1 MSGINRLKFDLNTL
15 ANEMLDALDPVLF
28 ESKKTTFLDPAMG
41 GGQFL
46 KAIEDRLRSYGHS
59 DKNIAKRVT
68 GYAENYLDI
77 GWTRRYRGVVSH
89 IEVKNIDEIENMK
102 FDVVLTNPP
111 YQAPAGGE
119 KDDKNAQGSFW
130 WRFAE
135 KVMGMSET
143 VAMVTPTSVFS
154 TGGFGTAANKVTS
167 IRNRGFEF
175 TDIWDNVNDHFD
187 VSINISAFIIKKTNK
202 TKCDLVNENESVELC
217 SDKPI
222 PFTPNRI
229 TINIVNKCFTG
240 KNWKFTEVDK
250 SCPKDLVV
258 KINGGRFK
266 KYDKLFVGVSSKAPH
281 KAQTLV
287 IPKKNSK
294 VAKTVFKSKL
304 FDFIF
309 KSLGGE
315 SGQSSTGILQSL
327 PKVDLNRGWTDAQLY
342 KHFKLTKEEVALI
355 EAK

>member
-1 MSGINRLKFDLNTL
+1 MMIMNSAKRLESRLKGMVAPRGGMFVPPELTEQLIKGTKKKNSVGVVFSF
-15 ANEMLDALDPVLF
+15 EMLPTLHAKGFKDVTLIVQERPKKYIRNLC
-28 ESKKTTFLDPAMG
+28 SK
-41 GGQFL
+41 
-46 KAIEDRLRSYGHS
+46 YGY
-59 DKNIAKRVT
+59 
-68 GYAENYLDI
+68 G
-77 GWTRRYRGVVSH
+77 
-89 IEVKNIDEIENMK
+89 VKNIYEIEDMK
-102 FDVVLTNPP
+102 FDVIIGNPP
-111 YQAPAGGE
+111 YQALAGGDNDE
-119 KDDKNAQGSFW
+119 KNAQGSFW
-130 WRFAE
+130 WRFTENA
-135 KVMGMSET
+135 MTMSET

-167 IRNRGFEF
+167 IRNKGFEF

-342 KHFKLTKEEVALI
+342 KHFKLTKEEVALV
-355 EAK
+355 EAQ

>member
-1 MSGINRLKFDLNTL
+1 
-15 ANEMLDALDPVLF
+15 MLDSLDPALF

-77 GWTRRYRGVVSH
+77 GWSRKSRGIISH
-89 IEVKNIDEIENMK
+89 IEVKKLNEIEDMN
-102 FDVVLTNPP
+102 FDVILTNPP
-111 YQAPAGGE
+111 YQEPAGGG
-119 KDDKNAQGSFW
+119 KDEKNAQGSFW
-130 WRFAE
+130 WKFAQSA
-135 KVMGMSET
+135 MTMSDT

-167 IRNRGFEF
+167 IRKNGFEF
-175 TDIWDNVNDHFD
+175 TDIWDNVNEHFD
-187 VSINISAFIIKKTNK
+187 VGINISAFIIKKTDK

-229 TINIVNKCFTG
+229 TINIINKCFTG

-250 SCPKDLVV
+250 SCPKDSVV

-287 IPKKNSK
+287 IPKKNLK
-294 VAKTVFKSKL
+294 VAKIIFKSKL
-304 FDFIF
+304 FDFVF

-315 SGQSSTGILQSL
+315 SGQSSCGILQSL
-327 PKVDLNRGWTDAQLY
+327 PKVDLDREWTETQLY
-342 KHFKLTKEEVALI
+342 KHFKLTKQEIAYV